1 MLGWGFRVV
10 EIRWAVRLGC
20 QGGVLGVGVSGGGG
34 RLGCEGTRQ
43 TGREADTERQTG
55 RETDG
60 AVEKVGLW
68 G

>member
-1 MLGWGFRVV
+1 M
-10 EIRWAVRLGC
+10 
-20 QGGVLGVGVSGGGG
+20 GVSGGGG